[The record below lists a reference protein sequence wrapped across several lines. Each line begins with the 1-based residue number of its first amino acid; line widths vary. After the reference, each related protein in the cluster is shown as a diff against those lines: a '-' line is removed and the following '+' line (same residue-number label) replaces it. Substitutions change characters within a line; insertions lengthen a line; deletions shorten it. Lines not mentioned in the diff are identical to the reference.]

1 MIDIQW
7 NPSSKDLKG
16 FGFVIL
22 IGFGAIGLA
31 KLFWPF
37 CWGPTHNLQTG
48 IVLVSAAILV
58 GIPAI
63 LGWRIVLPAYWA
75 WMGIAF
81 VMGKIMFPLIFT
93 VFFYLVFVPI
103 GLVMKFMGHDPLQLR
118 GTNKGSYWVTIEHSD
133 ASADYERQY

>member
-37 CWGPTHNLQTG
+37 SWGPTHNLQTG
-48 IVLVSAAILV
+48 IVLVSSAILV
-58 GIPAI
+58 GMPAI

-81 VMGKIMFPLIFT
+81 VMGKIMFPLTFT
-93 VFFYLVFVPI
+93 LFFYLVFVPTGFI
-103 GLVMKFMGHDPLQLR
+103 MKFMGHDPLQLR
-118 GTNKGSYWVTIEHSD
+118 GTNKGSYWVTIDRSD